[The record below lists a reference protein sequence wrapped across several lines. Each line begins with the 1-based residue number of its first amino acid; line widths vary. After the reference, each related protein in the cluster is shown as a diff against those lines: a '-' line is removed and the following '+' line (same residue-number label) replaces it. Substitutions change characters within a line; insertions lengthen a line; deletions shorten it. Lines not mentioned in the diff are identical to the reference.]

1 MMKFEILTLFPEMF
15 EGVLGS
21 SILNKAQERE
31 LIEVETINIR
41 AYATDKHK
49 QADDYPYGGGA
60 GMVMKPEPIFRAVDS
75 LEIDED
81 VPVIFLTPQGK
92 TFNQKMAKDFAKKE
106 RLVLLCGH
114 YEGIDQRVRGE
125 LVSHEISIGDFVLT
139 GGELPAMILV
149 DAISRMVPGVLGSDE
164 SYIEDSFYHGIL
176 DYPQYTRPQEFRG
189 LEVPGILLSGDH
201 GKIARWRRKEALK
214 KTLLRRS
221 DLLEEVELSSEDKKL
236 LAEIREELKK
246 EG

>member
-1 MMKFEILTLFPEMF
+1 MKFEILTLFPEMF

-21 SILNKAQERE
+21 SILNKAQERD
-31 LIEVETINIR
+31 LINVDTINIR
-41 AYATDKHK
+41 DYATDKHK

-60 GMVMKPEPIFRAVDS
+60 GMVMKPEPIFRA
-75 LEIDED
+75 IED
-81 VPVIFLTPQGK
+81 LSIGENVPVIFLTPQGK

-114 YEGIDQRVRGE
+114 YEGVDQRVRDE
-125 LVSHEISIGDFVLT
+125 LVTHEVSIGDFVLT

-149 DAISRMVPGVLGSDE
+149 DAISRMVSGVLGSDE

-189 LEVPGILLSGDH
+189 LEVPSILLSGNH
-201 GKIARWRRKEALK
+201 AKIARWRRKEALK
-214 KTLLRRS
+214 KTLVRRA
-221 DLLEEVELSSEDKKL
+221 DLLEEVKLSLEDQ
-236 LAEIREELKK
+236 EILTEIKEELKK